1 MGTVLDRAD
10 HLPAPLDPSPVTIRL
25 VLSDVDGTLLTSDK
39 RLTESA
45 VRAVAD
51 LEAAGIAFAITS
63 SRPPRGLAALV
74 EPLRVR
80 LPLGAFNGGMI
91 VTPELAVEFEAA
103 IEDRHVGPIVDDLLA
118 GGLSV
123 WVYQGARDWFVLD
136 PDGPHVEREVHAVGY
151 APLVL
156 DSFADLRGG
165 VIKVVGVSDDPDTMA
180 RAEAAVRAR
189 AAESVSATRSQ
200 SYYLDVTDSRAHKGA
215 VVRYLSAR
223 TAPPGPT
230 RTGGGWPALDQRK
243 LNVSARRAAPGPAGS
258 TGRRR
263 RRTES
268 GFDLRP

>member
-1 MGTVLDRAD
+1 M
-10 HLPAPLDPSPVTIRL
+10 TIRL

-223 TAPPGPT
+223 LAIPVGEIATIGDGAND
-230 RTGGGWPALDQRK
+230 LDMFA
-243 LNVSARRAAPGPAGS
+243 VSGVSVAMGNASDEVKAGATLVTTSHDDDGFARGVEAILAHRG
-258 TGRRR
+258 
-263 RRTES
+263 
-268 GFDLRP
+268 